1 MSKQSGMVSS
11 GSITGSAAEL
21 PKALIEAR
29 GIRKSFGAH
38 EVLRGVDLSA
48 TKGSVVTLIGSSG
61 SGKSTFVRC
70 LNFLE
75 EPTAGEVIVGGEVFR
90 PTSDRGHDRQLQS
103 RLVRLRRRVGMVFQ
117 SFNLWPH
124 RTAIG
129 NVMEGLVQVL
139 KLPSKEAEERALGY
153 LTKVGLAEKAHAF
166 PSQLS
171 GGQQQRVAIA
181 RALAMEP
188 DVVLFDEPTSA
199 LDPELVGE
207 VLRVIQELA
216 AEGRTM
222 VFVTHE
228 MQLARDVS
236 TETLF
241 LAQGEVMERGPPEV
255 VFGSP
260 RTQPLRNFLARYS
273 N

>member
-1 MSKQSGMVSS
+1 MSIVNEDGGKHEAPQ
-11 GSITGSAAEL
+11 
-21 PKALIEAR
+21 ALIEAR
-29 GIRKSFGAH
+29 GIRKSFGTH
-38 EVLRGVDLSA
+38 EVLKGLDLSA
-48 TKGSVVTLIGSSG
+48 HRGSAVTLIGSSG

-75 EPTAGEVIVGGEVFR
+75 EPTAGEIIIGQEVFR
-90 PTSDRGHDRQLQS
+90 PATGHGHDRRREA
-103 RLVRLRRRVGMVFQ
+103 RLVILRRRVGMVFQ

-129 NVMEGLVQVL
+129 NVAEGPVQVL
-139 KLPSKEAEERALGY
+139 KMSPKEAEERALGY
-153 LTKVGLAEKAHAF
+153 LAKVGLAHKAEAF

-188 DVVLFDEPTSA
+188 DVILFDEPTSA

-207 VLRVIQELA
+207 VLRVIQQLA

-222 VFVTHE
+222 VIVTHE
-228 MQLARDVS
+228 MQFAREVS

-241 LAQGEVMERGPPEV
+241 LAQGEIIERGPPEAI
-255 VFGSP
+255 FGAPRSP
-260 RTQPLRNFLARYS
+260 QLRSFLARYS
-273 N
+273 K